1 MMLNRKTKCS
11 AASFH
16 GTLSRQWKSLV
27 RDMAHI
33 SEQIKKKIGKK
44 PLRMK
49 LCLGNRNR
57 KHQKHRKQRNGAKER
72 GKIRLALPGPFHSL
86 SNAAYSRAVAIGDLR
101 LAMVFF

>member
-1 MMLNRKTKCS
+1 MLNRKTKCS
-11 AASFH
+11 ASSFH

-49 LCLGNRNR
+49 TLPRQ
-57 KHQKHRKQRNGAKER
+57 QKQKTPKT
-72 GKIRLALPGPFHSL
+72 
-86 SNAAYSRAVAIGDLR
+86 
-101 LAMVFF
+101 